1 MKKSKAETE
10 QTRRRIVAAAAD
22 EVRRKG
28 LADANMGEVMSA
40 AGLTHGGFYRHFSNR
55 EQLFEEGLK
64 QAMAASGKLMADRAA
79 AGGISNAIDGYLSA
93 QHRDE
98 DVPRCGLVMVRPRE
112 FDRDAALDRAM
123 QVFWAKGFAATSTED
138 LVAAMGIGRQ
148 SLYNAFGDKQAL
160 FARALER
167 YLDCTTRDRLRR
179 YETALPPKEAILQFF
194 AEIIDHSINDRKRKG
209 CFLVNSAL
217 RSRRIKVSW
226 AP

>member
-1 MKKSKAETE
+1 VKKSKAETE

-98 DVPRCGLVMVRPRE
+98 DVPRCPY
-112 FDRDAALDRAM
+112 
-123 QVFWAKGFAATSTED
+123 
-138 LVAAMGIGRQ
+138 AAMG
-148 SLYNAFGDKQAL
+148 SEL
-160 FARALER
+160 ARHPTLKA
-167 YLDCTTRDRLRR
+167 
-179 YETALPPKEAILQFF
+179 EAWAGVSVQIATL
-194 AEIIDHSINDRKRKG
+194 AHSIGDDEGANDQATVI
-209 CFLVNSAL
+209 FAL
-217 RSRRIKVSW
+217 MMGAMTLSRMATDEDRSDSILALARRESLAIARVVATESG
-226 AP
+226 